1 MSYEDFKKELSQYGD
16 FTEEEYKEMFEAEM
30 MVEKLDI

>member
-1 MSYEDFKKELSQYGD
+1 MSYEDFKKELSQFGD
-16 FTEEEYKEMFEAEM
+16 FTEEEYREMYEAEM